1 MSKWEILLMK
11 EVGDIVVESYKTKKQ
26 AETEIEHRN
35 NLCRHLG
42 YEPNLLYKIREVKNR
57 K

>member
-1 MSKWEILLMK
+1 MK

-26 AETEIEHRN
+26 AEKEIEHRN
-35 NLCRHLG
+35 NLCRHMG